1 MSAGAMIR
9 LPSDPQ
15 EAFRLGL
22 GQPAAEPGGGLR
34 EAAAAWT
41 AGPNE
46 ECLLGTA
53 RLPGLADA
61 RGAYETGRVLRRIA
75 QLLDAAKAPAS
86 VGIQFRDNV
95 VAALLAHRSRGRAAP
110 WGGEATVDMFMEMYG
125 RILGF
130 EDAGFAAVRRALLT
144 VASNDRRPG

>member
-1 MSAGAMIR
+1 MIR

-15 EAFRLGL
+15 QAFRLGL
-22 GQPAAEPGGGLR
+22 GLRDEEEGAGLAEP
-34 EAAAAWT
+34 APAPWAT
-41 AGPNE
+41 GPNE
-46 ECLLGTA
+46 ATLLGTS
-53 RLPGLADA
+53 RLPGLAEA

-75 QLLDAAKAPAS
+75 QLLDAARAPAA

-130 EDAGFAAVRRALLT
+130 DDAGFAAVRQALLS
-144 VASNDRRPG
+144 AANDDRPPA

>member
-1 MSAGAMIR
+1 MTGAMIR

-22 GQPAAEPGGGLR
+22 AQPPAGHGPGLAEPGSTW
-34 EAAAAWT
+34 A

-46 ECLLGTA
+46 ETLLATV

-75 QLLDAAKAPAS
+75 QLLDAARAPAA
-86 VGIQFRDNV
+86 VGVQFRDNV
-95 VAALLAHRSRGRAAP
+95 VAALLAHRSRGRAVP

-130 EDAGFAAVRRALLT
+130 EDAGFAGVRKALLT
-144 VASNDRRPG
+144 AANDDRPPR